1 MIDFEL
7 DPIIEQIAREAR
19 RPVAIDRDAR
29 DRLLEAV
36 RAEPAPAPALRGW
49 RALLEPRSIVVSPS
63 RAAALAAGL
72 IGIGVFLGMGSN
84 FGRDSRLTG
93 QPNQAADV
101 QHLPASSDTVVTF
114 VFPAP
119 TATTVSVV
127 GDFNGWNAT
136 TTPMKRFGNTG
147 LWSVTVPMPVGRH
160 IYSFFA
166 VTSDGEKWSADPFA
180 PAAPDDGFGR
190 ASSVVLVGKG
200 STL

>member
-19 RPVAIDRDAR
+19 RPVAVNRDAR

-49 RALLEPRSIVVSPS
+49 RTAFERRSIVVSPS
-63 RAAALAAGL
+63 RIAMLAAGL
-72 IGIGVFLGMGSN
+72 VGIGVLLGSN
-84 FGRDSRLTG
+84 FGRDSRQTG
-93 QPNQAADV
+93 QPLTVAGV
-101 QHLPASSDTVVTF
+101 HHLPASTDTVVTF

-127 GDFNGWNAT
+127 GDFNQWNAT
-136 TTPMKRFGNTG
+136 THPMTRLGNTG
-147 LWSVTVPMPVGRH
+147 MWSVTVPMSVGRH
-160 IYSFFA
+160 IYSFVA
-166 VTSDGEKWSADPFA
+166 VTSEGEKWSADPWA

-190 ASSVVLVGKG
+190 ANSVVLVGKG
-200 STL
+200 STS